1 MKTKKGILLLI
12 CGICAAISLALLV
25 FVNVQTARM
34 KEKAALYEEEQQ
46 AIERISQQQVRLGE
60 LEAQRAS
67 VEADQAVFDQE
78 ISALRDRQ
86 EILRPFLEEDR
97 GLYDLEIGKFTD
109 NYDVDMFQ
117 KVQRQSSQTGTIGK
131 FVFGGGLFGQAF
143 QSNEQYN
150 MDQAYQNRI
159 RFGEAV
165 RTLTNS
171 SRKLALEAKADYDSA
186 YGFWLSLLDLKSGE
200 EILAN
205 GKLLKQAGQTAGW
218 EEERMRLVDALEK
231 YAFDLSVL
239 VTAYG
244 TVLSTYEES
253 FLSELSSQQAAVQ
266 AAIDR
271 YDPQW
276 SMGYTQE
283 EKKERYLKFL
293 ENYRNTIDT
302 MATFHSYDEGL
313 AFAGETTAYHECYFR
328 AYKNKGTIVYL
339 KASPSHT
346 FTGFVGKRYYD
357 QYGNPLYISLDQ
369 GMVAILDGE
378 IVDFTCESL
387 EKAEALVQEA
397 RRIWQEYETEEFAH
411 GYTSYAVH

>member
-143 QSNEQYN
+143 ELIPI
-150 MDQAYQNRI
+150 D
-159 RFGEAV
+159 
-165 RTLTNS
+165 
-171 SRKLALEAKADYDSA
+171 
-186 YGFWLSLLDLKSGE
+186 
-200 EILAN
+200 
-205 GKLLKQAGQTAGW
+205 
-218 EEERMRLVDALEK
+218 VDK
-231 YAFDLSVL
+231 
-239 VTAYG
+239 
-244 TVLSTYEES
+244 
-253 FLSELSSQQAAVQ
+253 
-266 AAIDR
+266 
-271 YDPQW
+271 
-276 SMGYTQE
+276 
-283 EKKERYLKFL
+283 
-293 ENYRNTIDT
+293 
-302 MATFHSYDEGL
+302 H
-313 AFAGETTAYHECYFR
+313 
-328 AYKNKGTIVYL
+328 
-339 KASPSHT
+339 
-346 FTGFVGKRYYD
+346 
-357 QYGNPLYISLDQ
+357 
-369 GMVAILDGE
+369 
-378 IVDFTCESL
+378 
-387 EKAEALVQEA
+387 
-397 RRIWQEYETEEFAH
+397 
-411 GYTSYAVH
+411 